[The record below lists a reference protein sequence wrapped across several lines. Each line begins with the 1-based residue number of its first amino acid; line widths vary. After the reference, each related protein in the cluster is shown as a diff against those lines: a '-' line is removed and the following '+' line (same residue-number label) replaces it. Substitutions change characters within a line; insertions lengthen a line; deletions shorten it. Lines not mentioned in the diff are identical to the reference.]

1 MKKLIEKF
9 SSVNSLKINLEREIE
24 DTEFQIQEYSNL
36 LGEKIRINE
45 ETSADDPDFVAL
57 KEKFGGETSKKKSDD
72 KKSDDKKSDDKKSD
86 DKKSDDKK
94 SDDKKSDDKKSDD
107 KSKVKPE
114 KKAKEKK
121 KKNKKG
127 VSDKWYNLNEILVY
141 NGIGL
146 KGELELYFKAVDEL
160 KDKLENLQ
168 RCLSTLNTVIE
179 KGLKKDMG
187 CIAFRGSEGIIEIAF
202 LKSAGMRENF
212 SLKSIYSGKA
222 ISIEN
227 SIKIGV

>member
-1 MKKLIEKF
+1 M
-9 SSVNSLKINLEREIE
+9 
-24 DTEFQIQEYSNL
+24 
-36 LGEKIRINE
+36 IRN
-45 ETSADDPDFVAL
+45 D
-57 KEKFGGETSKKKSDD
+57 KKSDD

-94 SDDKKSDDKKSDD
+94 SDDKKSDDKKQ
-107 KSKVKPE
+107 E
-114 KKAKEKK
+114 KKLKDKK
-121 KKNKKG
+121 KKGKKG
-127 VSDKWYNLNEILVY
+127 LSDKWYNLNEILVY

-187 CIAFRGSEGIIEIAF
+187 CVAFRGSEGIIEIAF
-202 LKSAGMRENF
+202 LKSAGVRENF